1 MSCRD
6 ILQRRST
13 DQESS
18 IEIND
23 INTSSSS
30 NVKST
35 WVDSPLVKAAKN
47 GGICVLDG
55 IDRVDSDC
63 LLSVGRLLN
72 HGFLDLPK

>member
-1 MSCRD
+1 MSSRD
-6 ILQRRST
+6 LLQRRST

-18 IEIND
+18 IENND
-23 INTSSSS
+23 TNISSS

-63 LLSVGRLLN
+63 LLSIGRLLN